1 MSATASFL
9 ERLRGEGEDRE
20 VDPYERVRGG
30 IKWASG
36 RLRGGVNE
44 AIEWVWLKATG
55 RPRGG
60 AVGEGRV
67 KCSTGG
73 IVRIVVVVVALS
85 SMCNDG
91 IQARLETLR
100 LEAYLKSGYCGQ
112 SYSNHLNT
120 CR

>member
-60 AVGEGRV
+60 GGGGGASEMLNWRDYCTNSSS
-67 KCSTGG
+67 CSSAQQY
-73 IVRIVVVVVALS
+73 V
-85 SMCNDG
+85 
-91 IQARLETLR
+91 
-100 LEAYLKSGYCGQ
+100 
-112 SYSNHLNT
+112 
-120 CR
+120 